1 MNSTHQAV
9 SLKQIFSLLMGIA
22 ASVTTVAVASGA
34 LFLIGFH
41 VIPVFADKAPQIFVE
56 ESADNQR
63 LVSHQEISPVLPNQS
78 DLAEKKTVR

>member
-1 MNSTHQAV
+1 
-9 SLKQIFSLLMGIA
+9 MGIA

-56 ESADNQR
+56 ESANNQR
-63 LVSHQEISPVLPNQS
+63 LVSQQETSPVLPNQS
-78 DLAEKKTVR
+78 DLAEKKTIR

>member
-1 MNSTHQAV
+1 
-9 SLKQIFSLLMGIA
+9 MGIA

-63 LVSHQEISPVLPNQS
+63 LVSQQEISPVLPNQS